1 MTEKSV
7 VERLDSNISVLRY
20 KSLCL
25 ERLSRLTELTEFY
38 EKSSESL
45 NSEQFVSKMS
55 TVEQLSDKF
64 ELPLLVHGVFLS
76 EGQPYKKWYSG
87 EELRKA
93 ADNPVNQSFP
103 LMLDH
108 KHTEAAYIVGK
119 VTKISYD
126 PNIRALR
133 WWGHINDETHARNVL
148 DGVVSEVSVTVYA
161 EDVRDGTGQIHGTNL
176 TFGEL
181 SLVRK
186 GRDKKNSI
194 EVTR

>member
-1 MTEKSV
+1 MAEKTTL
-7 VERLDSNISVLRY
+7 EKLDSNISVLRY

-25 ERLSRLTELTEFY
+25 ERLSRLNQISDFY
-38 EKSSESL
+38 EKTSEQL
-45 NSEQFVSKMS
+45 HSEQFVSKMS
-55 TVEQLSDKF
+55 TVEQLSEKF
-64 ELPLLVHGVFLS
+64 ELPLHVQGVFLS

-87 EELRKA
+87 EELKKA
-93 ADNPVNQSFP
+93 ADNSVNQSFP

-126 PNIRALR
+126 NNIRALR

-148 DGVVSEVSVTVYA
+148 DGVISEVSVTVYA
-161 EDVRDGTGQIHGTNL
+161 EDVQDGTGRILGTNL

-194 EVTR
+194 EATR